1 MSPTARRRA
10 LQALKGQRAALPA
23 GPLFAVAEEGAAYE
37 ADTLDKV
44 AVLFPLPLPEP
55 FDYRAPSSMGLQP
68 GAHVI
73 APIGSRLVRGVVWAV
88 EHNNPGAANL
98 KAIDEV
104 LPGPLVPELS
114 RQFLDWA
121 ARYLVRPPGDLLRM
135 VVRSPEAL
143 LDPPTYSVVRPSGKP
158 LPKMTEARTR
168 VMREAEKEAV
178 SAAELSR
185 RAEVSSAVVK
195 GLIDCGA
202 LERVEMSEDPPFEE
216 PILDFPFALVERV
229 ASVSEPDE
237 GRGHERDDA
246 GSADNVAAE
255 RPSPPTPSPQGRGGK
270 RLSGIQQTAA
280 DQICAAV
287 RSGGFHVS
295 LLDGVTGSG
304 KTEVYL
310 EAAAEALKT
319 PGAQVLVLIPE
330 IALTQAAMARFKAR
344 FGVEP
349 VEWHS
354 AIGHKAR
361 RRAWREVAAGRA
373 RLVVGARS
381 ALFLPFA
388 NLRLIVIDEE
398 HDPSYKQEEGVIYQA
413 RDLAVARAKMGACN
427 IILASATPSLE
438 TLVNAQAGRYAHV
451 KLPVRH
457 AEAELPDVELIDLK
471 LDPPPDKSRW
481 LSPKL
486 VTACA
491 EALSRGE
498 QSLFYMNRRGYAP
511 LTLCRVCGH
520 RMKSP
525 ETESWLVEH
534 RYTGRLVCHLTGFS
548 MAKPKACPECLTPDS
563 FTSIG
568 PGVERV
574 HEEVSTLF
582 PDARIEIFSSDT
594 TPNGEAVRDLVTR
607 METGEIDI
615 LIGTQI
621 VAKGHNFPNLTFVG
635 VVDADSGLKGGDLR
649 AGERTFQLISQVAGR
664 AGRHEKRGRA
674 LIQTYAPHEPVM
686 QALAAQDRDAFMT
699 AEAQER
705 EAAGMPPYGRL
716 AAVIVSAANDQL
728 ANDAAKALGEKAPHV
743 DGLDLWGPA
752 PAPLAVI
759 RGMHRRRFLIRADRG
774 VDLSAFLAAWVARVK
789 LHSAVRVQIDVD
801 PYSFL

>member
-1 MSPTARRRA
+1 M
-10 LQALKGQRAALPA
+10 PA
-23 GPLFAVAEEGAAYE
+23 GPLFAVAEEGAGYE

-44 AVLFPLPLPEP
+44 SVLFPLPLPEP

-88 EHNNPGAANL
+88 EQNNPGAANL

-104 LPGPLVPELS
+104 LPGPLVPDLS

-143 LDPPTYSVVRPSGKP
+143 LDPPTFSVVRPSGAA
-158 LPKMTEARTR
+158 LPKMTDARTR
-168 VMREAEKEAV
+168 VMREAEKDMV

-202 LERVEMSEDPPFEE
+202 LERVEMSEDPPF
-216 PILDFPFALVERV
+216 P
-229 ASVSEPDE
+229 EPDLARE
-237 GRGHERDDA
+237 GKALSDVQQA
-246 GSADNVAAE
+246 AAAE
-255 RPSPPTPSPQGRGGK
+255 V
-270 RLSGIQQTAA
+270 
-280 DQICAAV
+280 CAAV
-287 RSGGFHVS
+287 RAGGFHVS

-381 ALFLPFA
+381 ALFLPFKD
-388 NLRLIVIDEE
+388 LRLIVIDEE

-413 RDLAVARAKMGACN
+413 RDLAVARAKMGGCS
-427 IILASATPSLE
+427 IILASATPSME
-438 TLVNAQAGRYAHV
+438 TLVNAQQGRYAHV

-471 LDPPPDKSRW
+471 MDPPPDKNRW

-486 VTACA
+486 ITACA

-525 ETESWLVEH
+525 ETDTWLVEH
-534 RYTGRLVCHLTGFS
+534 RYSGRLVCHLTGFS
-548 MAKPKACPECLTPDS
+548 IPKPKACPECLTPDS

-574 HEEVSTLF
+574 HEEISNLF
-582 PDARIEIFSSDT
+582 PNARIEIFSSDT
-594 TPNGEAVRDLVTR
+594 TPNGEAVRDLVAR
-607 METGEIDI
+607 MENNEIDI

-664 AGRHEKRGRA
+664 AGRHVKKGRA
-674 LIQTYAPHEPVM
+674 LIQTYAPDEAVM
-686 QALAAQDRDAFMT
+686 QALAAQDRDAFMA
-699 AEAQER
+699 AEAKER
-705 EAAGMPPYGRL
+705 EDAGMPPYGRL

-728 ANDAAKALGEKAPHV
+728 ANDAAKALGEHV
-743 DGLDLWGPA
+743 PNVKGVDTWGPA

-774 VDLSAFLAAWVARVK
+774 VDLSAFLASWAGRVK

>member
-1 MSPTARRRA
+1 MNQSARRRA
-10 LQALKGQRAALPA
+10 LDALKERRAALPA
-23 GPLFAVAEEGAAYE
+23 GPLFAAPEEGSNLETSA
-37 ADTLDKV
+37 LDKV
-44 AVLFPLPLPEP
+44 SVMFALPLPEP
-55 FDYRAPSSMGLQP
+55 FDYRAPSSLKLKP
-68 GAHVI
+68 GMHVI

-88 EHNNPGAANL
+88 ECGNPGAANL
-98 KAIDEV
+98 KAIEQV

-135 VVRSPEAL
+135 VVRSPDALIEA
-143 LDPPTYSVVRPSGKP
+143 PTFSVVKPSGKP
-158 LPKMTEARTR
+158 LPKMTDARRR
-168 VMREAEKEAV
+168 VMREALKEAV
-178 SAAELSR
+178 AAAELAR

-202 LERVEMSEDPPFEE
+202 LERVEMSEDPPF
-216 PILDFPFALVERV
+216 P
-229 ASVSEPDE
+229 EPDLS
-237 GRGHERDDA
+237 R
-246 GSADNVAAE
+246 S
-255 RPSPPTPSPQGRGGK
+255 GK
-270 RLSGIQQTAA
+270 ALSDVQTAA
-280 DQICAAV
+280 AEEVCAAV
-287 RSGGFHVS
+287 RAGGFHVA

-310 EAAAEALKT
+310 EAAAEALRQASD
-319 PGAQVLVLIPE
+319 AQVLVLIPE
-330 IALTQAAMARFKAR
+330 IALTQAAMARFRER
-344 FGVEP
+344 FGVDP

-354 AIGHKAR
+354 AITHKAR

-381 ALFLPFA
+381 ALFLPFT
-388 NLRLIVIDEE
+388 NLRLLVIDEE
-398 HDPSYKQEEGVIYQA
+398 HDPWYKTGEGVIYQA
-413 RDLAVARAKMGACN
+413 RDLAVARAKMGACS

-438 TLVNAQAGRYAHV
+438 TLVNAQQGRYAHV

-471 LDPPPDKSRW
+471 IDPPPDKNRW
-481 LSPKL
+481 LSAKL
-486 VTACA
+486 VEACA
-491 EALSRGE
+491 EALSRQE

-534 RYTGRLVCHLTGFS
+534 RYSGRLVCHLTGFS
-548 MAKPKACPECLTPDS
+548 MPKPKACPQCLTPDP

-574 HEEVSTLF
+574 HEELSQLF
-582 PDARIEIFSSDT
+582 PSARIEIFSSDT

-607 METGEIDI
+607 MERNEIDI

-686 QALAAQDRDAFMT
+686 QALAAQDRDAFMI
-699 AEAQER
+699 AEARER
-705 EAAGMPPYGRL
+705 EATGMPPYGRL
-716 AAVIVSAANDQL
+716 AAVIVSAASDQL
-728 ANDAAKALGEKAPHV
+728 ANEAAKSLGEHAPNVGGV
-743 DGLDLWGPA
+743 DIWGPA

-759 RGMHRRRFLIRADRG
+759 RGMHRRRFLLRGDRS
-774 VDLSAFLAAWVARVK
+774 VDLSALLASWMARVK

>member
-1 MSPTARRRA
+1 
-10 LQALKGQRAALPA
+10 
-23 GPLFAVAEEGAAYE
+23 
-37 ADTLDKV
+37 
-44 AVLFPLPLPEP
+44 
-55 FDYRAPSSMGLQP
+55 
-68 GAHVI
+68 
-73 APIGSRLVRGVVWAV
+73 
-88 EHNNPGAANL
+88 
-98 KAIDEV
+98 
-104 LPGPLVPELS
+104 GPLVPELS

-121 ARYLVRPPGDLLRM
+121 TSYLVRPPGDLLRM

-143 LDPPTYSVVRPSGKP
+143 LDPPTFSVVRPSGAA
-158 LPKMTEARTR
+158 LPKMTDARTR
-168 VMREAEKEAV
+168 VMREAEKETV
-178 SAAELSR
+178 SAAELAR
-185 RAEVSSAVVK
+185 RADVSSAVVK

-202 LERVEMSEDPPFEE
+202 LERVEVSEDPPFEE
-216 PILDFPFALVERV
+216 PILDFPFSLAEKG
-229 ASVSEPDE
+229 SGDE
-237 GRGHERDDA
+237 GRRYTRVVA
-246 GSADNVAAE
+246 SSADTAAVD
-255 RPSPPTPSPQGRGGK
+255 RPSPPAPSPQGRGGV
-270 RLSGIQQTAA
+270 RALSDIQRAAA

-287 RSGGFHVS
+287 RAGGFHVS

-310 EAAAEALKT
+310 EAAAEALKQ

-344 FGVEP
+344 FGVDP

-354 AIGHKAR
+354 AITHKAR

-381 ALFLPFA
+381 ALFLPFKD
-388 NLRLIVIDEE
+388 LRLIVIDEE

-413 RDLAVARAKMGACN
+413 RDLAVARAKMGACS

-438 TLVNAQAGRYAHV
+438 TLVNAQQGRYAHV

-457 AEAELPDVELIDLK
+457 AEAELPDVELVDLK
-471 LDPPPDKSRW
+471 LDPPPDKNRW

-548 MAKPKACPECLTPDS
+548 MPKPKACPECLTPDS

-574 HEEVSTLF
+574 HEEISALF
-582 PDARIEIFSSDT
+582 PTARIEIFSSDT

-664 AGRHEKRGRA
+664 AGRHEKKGRA

-686 QALAAQDRDAFMT
+686 QALAAQDRDAFMA
-699 AEAQER
+699 AEAVER

-716 AAVIVSAANDQL
+716 AALIVSAANDQR
-728 ANDAAKALGEKAPHV
+728 ANEAAKALGEQAPNVKGV
-743 DGLDLWGPA
+743 DIWGPA

-774 VDLSAFLAAWVARVK
+774 VDLSAFLASWTARVK